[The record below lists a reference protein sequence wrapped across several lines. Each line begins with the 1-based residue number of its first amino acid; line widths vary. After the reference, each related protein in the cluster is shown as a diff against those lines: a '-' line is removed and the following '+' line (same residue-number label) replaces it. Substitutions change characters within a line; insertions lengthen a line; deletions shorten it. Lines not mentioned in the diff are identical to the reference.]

1 MVSVALSAPGA
12 LGMYATLSAHEP
24 PALSVTPHVLPL
36 TRNSLGLLLLSA
48 MPLAAAPPEF
58 VMVSAAAALVWP
70 TVTLP
75 KESTGG
81 DPCRLATPAA
91 TPVPDSAIARL
102 MPVPVIA

>member
-70 TVTLP
+70 TL
-75 KESTGG
+75 
-81 DPCRLATPAA
+81 
-91 TPVPDSAIARL
+91 PDSVIGIL
-102 MPVPVIA
+102 MPPVPVIVYVAESAPAAEGL